1 MRRPSSNATISSDVL
16 RKPVQITADPRVYKG
31 SVFANRR
38 LAHDRA
44 RQAEQVESKEK
55 KYRVGVIREQLNTL
69 LPRVPVPRKVHQPI
83 ATTSSFLPPVSSKTR
98 SSSTYLPDISAR
110 NGSALNTSIDKA
122 RGSRSFT
129 TARFMP
135 VSSSKVGNGD
145 ILGKPSAKEL
155 SSTQFP
161 VKVVVNFERSLPSD
175 IYGTG
180 VSTIRRHSK
189 HVALSQ
195 TATPPSSSRPV
206 YPIVDSGVQTDDNFD
221 QKFEGLVKEL
231 ANSAIEMAVINLEAE
246 NTIRAMRKTAEATE
260 HELRAVARK
269 QNLES
274 ADWRK
279 KMIEKN
285 NELES
290 WKLQEA
296 NAREAQRLAQL
307 TCEEVT
313 RKTLEKLK
321 IIEKNSKKS
330 IGLDTRDMVQYE
342 EKRALVTAELEKD
355 FFPWLL
361 HRAERLFKNQLARGH
376 LDHSMMNELHYRR
389 KMEKRRLISLNSYSL

>member
-1 MRRPSSNATISSDVL
+1 MRRPSSNATISSDML

-69 LPRVPVPRKVHQPI
+69 LPRVPVPRKVHQTT
-83 ATTSSFLPPVSSKTR
+83 ATTSSFLPPVPSKTR
-98 SSSTYLPDISAR
+98 STSTYLPDISTR

-122 RGSRSFT
+122 RGTKSFAA
-129 TARFMP
+129 ARFMP
-135 VSSSKVGNGD
+135 VSSTKVGNGD
-145 ILGKPSAKEL
+145 ILGNTQAFAKES

-180 VSTIRRHSK
+180 GSAIRRHSR

-206 YPIVDSGVQTDDNFD
+206 YPIVDSGVQTDD
-221 QKFEGLVKEL
+221 KFEGLVKEL
-231 ANSAIEMAVINLEAE
+231 ANSAIEMAAINLEAE

-313 RKTLEKLK
+313 RKTLENLQ
-321 IIEKNSKKS
+321 IIERNSKKS
-330 IGLDTRDMVQYE
+330 IGLDNRDMVQYE

-361 HRAERLFKNQLARGH
+361 HRAERLFKNQMARGH

-389 KMEKRRLISLNSYSL
+389 KMEKKRLISLNSYSL

>member
-1 MRRPSSNATISSDVL
+1 MRRPSSNATVTSDVL

-44 RQAEQVESKEK
+44 KQAEKVESKEK

-69 LPRVPVPRKVHQPI
+69 LPRVPVPRKVPQS
-83 ATTSSFLPPVSSKTR
+83 SSFLPPVSSKTR
-98 SSSTYLPDISAR
+98 SPSTNLPDISSR
-110 NGSALNTSIDKA
+110 NGSALNASIDKT
-122 RGSRSFT
+122 RKNKSFA

-135 VSSSKVGNGD
+135 VSSTKVGNGD
-145 ILGKPSAKEL
+145 VLGKNKPISNEF
-155 SSTQFP
+155 SQFP
-161 VKVVVNFERSLPSD
+161 VKVVVNFEGNQSSD
-175 IYGTG
+175 IYGAGT
-180 VSTIRRHSK
+180 SAIRRHSR

-231 ANSAIEMAVINLEAE
+231 ANSAIEMAMINLDAE
-246 NTIRAMRKTAEATE
+246 NTIFTMRKTAEATE
-260 HELRAVARK
+260 NELRAVARK
-269 QNLES
+269 QNIES

-279 KMIEKN
+279 KMIEKD

-313 RKTLEKLK
+313 RNTLEHLR
-321 IIEKNSKKS
+321 IMEKNSKKS
-330 IGLDTRDMVQYE
+330 IGLDTRDMVLLEQ
-342 EKRALVTAELEKD
+342 KMALVTTELEKD
-355 FFPWLL
+355 FFPWMFS
-361 HRAERLFKNQLARGH
+361 RAERLFKNRVARSN
-376 LDHSMMNELHYRR
+376 LDHSMLNELHHRR
-389 KMEKRRLISLNSYSL
+389 EMAKKRLISMNSNAL